1 MYACYY
7 RAAGMKHCTPIGL
20 YVALDTAKLECVKR
34 ARRFS
39 SIYIAPSDF
48 RWVKFTD
55 DQTNHEYFLA
65 RVNGPFEFVIETVR
79 PIPIS
84 EA

>member
-39 SIYIAPSDF
+39 SIYITASDF
-48 RWVKFTD
+48 GWVKFTD
-55 DQTNHEYFLA
+55 GKTDREYFTA
-65 RVNGPFEFVIETVR
+65 RVNGSFDFVIETVR